1 MQVMG
6 YMNHIIEGEGALV
19 SKAVEEQTLKTA
31 DLALDGPNE
40 KYQHRNIGKYIGSVK
55 ECSKTPGYARRI
67 SLLFL
72 LSLLTFQC
80 DESSHEILVDIPD
93 SSFLNELIKTGVD
106 ANGDGRISYSEAE
119 ATRSIVL
126 PPSGISDLT
135 GLEAFVNLDSLT
147 ITLNPLNSIDLSA
160 NTSLKYLSCTSC
172 ELVAL
177 DVSGNLALEHLNFGR
192 NLLEE
197 IDVAQNLLL
206 ETLVCNNN
214 VLTELH
220 ISVNSALVKMISCGN
235 QLTRLDISNNAALQV
250 IGIDNM
256 PMLEE
261 VCVWT
266 MPFPPPGV
274 TTLQEFSPNVVF
286 TDQCG
291 SF

>member
-40 KYQHRNIGKYIGSVK
+40 KYQHRNKGKYIGSVK

-126 PPSGISDLT
+126 PP
-135 GLEAFVNLDSLT
+135 
-147 ITLNPLNSIDLSA
+147 
-160 NTSLKYLSCTSC
+160 
-172 ELVAL
+172 
-177 DVSGNLALEHLNFGR
+177 
-192 NLLEE
+192 
-197 IDVAQNLLL
+197 
-206 ETLVCNNN
+206 
-214 VLTELH
+214 
-220 ISVNSALVKMISCGN
+220 
-235 QLTRLDISNNAALQV
+235 
-250 IGIDNM
+250 
-256 PMLEE
+256 
-261 VCVWT
+261 
-266 MPFPPPGV
+266 
-274 TTLQEFSPNVVF
+274 
-286 TDQCG
+286 
-291 SF
+291 